1 MKIKLIALVYHASRH
16 KFPTKNKFYRNR
28 AEAFQG
34 IPDAMKARK
43 DVKIARYELKKV
55 EQNVLFKTVKAFTD
69 VIRAEKNIII
79 TQDNLNLSEQQVELD
94 KGRYE
99 RGAIKL
105 SDLAQSRVFFSFS

>member
-1 MKIKLIALVYHASRH
+1 
-16 KFPTKNKFYRNR
+16 
-28 AEAFQG
+28 
-34 IPDAMKARK
+34 MKARK

-94 KGRYE
+94 KVDTKE
-99 RGAIKL
+99 EL
-105 SDLAQSRVFFSFS
+105 LNSDLAQSESFSFS